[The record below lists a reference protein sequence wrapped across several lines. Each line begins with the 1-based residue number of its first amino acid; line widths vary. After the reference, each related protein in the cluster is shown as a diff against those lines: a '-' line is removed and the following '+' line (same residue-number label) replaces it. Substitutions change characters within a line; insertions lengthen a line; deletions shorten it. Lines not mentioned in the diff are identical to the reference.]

1 MVILQAAL
9 LAGYTMV
16 YVFMQTFAVPGTV
29 SLSLL
34 SGALFGVIRGLSLV
48 AGLSS
53 SPHAHILG
61 FAGIPNEPAC
71 SYHTGAEAALLHL
84 DLWH

>member
-1 MVILQAAL
+1 MAILQAAL

-53 SPHAHILG
+53 SPHAHILD
-61 FAGIPNEPAC
+61 FAGMKNVPAR
-71 SYHTGAEAALLHL
+71 SYYTEAKAALLCL